1 MKYMTQQLDDVITA
15 LESQLEHDKAIIE
28 SSKQAIA
35 LAKARLRE
43 ANKLIA
49 QLKKVRGAGG
59 HQPLEIRNYPCSQ
72 CDFKGATPAGLS
84 LHITVKHAKKPDVPP
99 PEPQL
104 HVDTV
109 DEKIQKALG
118 GKGDGEST
126 RGKHW

>member
-1 MKYMTQQLDDVITA
+1 MTQQLDDVITA

-43 ANKLIA
+43 ANKLIM

-84 LHITVKHAKKPDVPP
+84 LHITVKHAKRP
-99 PEPQL
+99 PEEPAPAPDPQP

-109 DEKIQKALG
+109 DEKIRKALG
-118 GKGDGEST
+118 GRGEGEST
-126 RGKHW
+126 KGKHY